1 MKSLNYRN
9 KIVDRKSVEQQI
21 QQWKSQGFRIV
32 FTNGCFDLLHPGHV
46 DYLFKA
52 AALGDK
58 LVIGLNSD
66 DSVQRLKGEHRPIQN
81 EQSRGEILS
90 ALECTDLVVVFD
102 EDTPLNLIQLVQPDV
117 LVKGGDYQA
126 ETVVGYEEVIKSGGQ
141 VKILDFLPGHSTSL
155 IESKIR
161 GEML

>member
-9 KIVDRKSVEQQI
+9 KIVDWNTAAQLI
-21 QQWKSQGFRIV
+21 QKWKSAGLRIV

-66 DSVQRLKGEHRPIQN
+66 ASVSRLKGSHRPIQQ
-81 EQSRGEILS
+81 EQSRAEILA
-90 ALECTDLVVVFD
+90 ALECNDLVVVFE
-102 EDTPLNLIQLVQPDV
+102 EDTPLELICLLNPDV
-117 LVKGGDYQA
+117 LVKGGDYEA
-126 ETVVGYEEVIKSGGQ
+126 SSVVGYSEVTENGGE
-141 VKILDFLPGHSTSL
+141 VVILDFLPGHSTSL
-155 IESKIR
+155 IESKIKA
-161 GEML
+161 E